1 MEFEKTTTIA
11 ALPERVWK
19 MLLDPQVMGACV
31 PGMESID
38 VVSETEYVVNIL
50 VKVSFVS
57 ARFKVRTHIVEMR
70 APSYLRAEGA
80 GEDSTLASSLKQ
92 SSEVFLTD
100 AGDGATQLRMKLK
113 VDVFGRMGSFGL
125 NIIKTKADRMWDEFV
140 KNFAGR
146 AEASVEN
153 VRENPRE
160 NPRQG
165 G

>member
-1 MEFEKTTTIA
+1 MDFEKTASIRA
-11 ALPERVWK
+11 PASRVWS
-19 MLLDPQVMGACV
+19 MLLDPEVMGACV
-31 PGMESID
+31 PGMESIE
-38 VVSETEYVVNIL
+38 VVSGTEYVVSIL
-50 VKVSFVS
+50 VKLSFVS
-57 ARFKVRTHIVEMR
+57 ARFKVRTTIVEMR
-70 APSYLRAEGA
+70 EPAYLRSAGT
-80 GEDSTLASSLKQ
+80 GEDATVTSSLKMA
-92 SSEVFLTD
+92 SEVFLAD
-100 AGDGATQLRMKLK
+100 QADGSVELRMKIK
-113 VDVFGRMGSFGL
+113 VEVFGRLGGFGL